1 MRALVTYIQ
10 LVSSRIGWATTSVFS
25 NSLFFLL
32 GIQQSGW
39 IQFFGIPI
47 VRISKKSRFAIGIN
61 CKFRSS
67 QASNLIGLNRRYT
80 VYVHQNASLTIGNNC
95 GFSATSI
102 GCFEDISIGN
112 NVRVGANTTITD
124 SDWHASDSRTHGPK
138 PVTIGNDV
146 WIGANVMVLKGVS
159 IGNNVII
166 GAGSVVSTDIPDNCI
181 AVGNPCQVK
190 RQIKPEDEKE

>member
-1 MRALVTYIQ
+1 MRALITGIQ
-10 LVSSRIGWATTSVFS
+10 LTLWKVWWLCSGVLVNF
-25 NSLFFLL
+25 LFMLL
-32 GIQQSGW
+32 GIQRSGW

-47 VRISKKSRFAIGIN
+47 VRISKKSRFAIGMN

-67 QASNLIGLNRRYT
+67 QASNLIGLNRRCT

-102 GCFEDISIGN
+102 GCFEAISIGN

-138 PVTIGNDV
+138 PVRIGNDV
-146 WIGANVMVLKGVS
+146 WVGANVMILKGVS

-181 AVGNPCQVK
+181 AVGNPCRVK

>member
-1 MRALVTYIQ
+1 MRALITGIQ
-10 LVSSRIGWATTSVFS
+10 LTLWKAWWLCSGMLVNF
-25 NSLFFLL
+25 LFMLL
-32 GIQQSGW
+32 GIHRSGW

-47 VRISKKSRFAIGIN
+47 VRMSKNSRFEIGKN

-67 QASNLIGLNRRYT
+67 QASNLIGLNRRCT
-80 VYVHQNASLTIGNNC
+80 IYVHQNASLTIGNKC

-102 GCFEDISIGN
+102 GCFEAISIGN

-124 SDWHASDSRTHGPK
+124 SDWHARDSRTHGPK
-138 PVTIGNDV
+138 PVSIGNDV
-146 WIGANVMVLKGVS
+146 WIGANVMILKGVS

-181 AVGNPCQVK
+181 AVGNPCRVK

>member
-1 MRALVTYIQ
+1 MRALVTFFQ
-10 LVSSRIGWATTSVFS
+10 LLSSRIWWVITSVLS
-25 NSLFFLL
+25 NSLFALL
-32 GIQQSGW
+32 GVRRSAW

-47 VRISKKSRFAIGIN
+47 VRLSKNSSFTIGMN

-67 QASNLIGLNRRYT
+67 QASNLIGLNRRCT
-80 VYVHQNASLTIGNNC
+80 VYVHQNATLTIGNNC
-95 GFSATSI
+95 GFSSTSI
-102 GCFEDISIGN
+102 GCFEEVSIGN
-112 NVRVGANTTITD
+112 NVRVGANATITD
-124 SDWHASDSRTHGPK
+124 SDWHASDLRTRGPK
-138 PVTIGNDV
+138 PVRIGNEV

-166 GAGSVVSTDIPDNCI
+166 GAGSVVSADIPDNCM

>member
-1 MRALVTYIQ
+1 MRALITGLQ
-10 LVSSRIGWATTSVFS
+10 LTLWKVWWLCSGVLVNF
-25 NSLFFLL
+25 LFMLL
-32 GIQQSGW
+32 GIQRSGW

-47 VRISKKSRFAIGIN
+47 VRISKNSRFAIGIN

-67 QASNLIGLNRRYT
+67 QASNLIGLNRRCT

-102 GCFEDISIGN
+102 GCFEAISIGN

-138 PVTIGNDV
+138 PVRIGNDV
-146 WIGANVMVLKGVS
+146 WVGANVMILKGVS

-181 AVGNPCQVK
+181 AVGNPCRVK

>member
-1 MRALVTYIQ
+1 MRALITGIQ
-10 LVSSRIGWATTSVFS
+10 LTLWKAWWLCSGMLVNF
-25 NSLFFLL
+25 LFMLL
-32 GIQQSGW
+32 GIHRSGW

-47 VRISKKSRFAIGIN
+47 VRMSKNSRFEIGKS

-67 QASNLIGLNRRYT
+67 QASNLIGLNRRCT
-80 VYVHQNASLTIGNNC
+80 IYVHQNASLTIGHNC
-95 GFSATSI
+95 GFSSTSI
-102 GCFEDISIGN
+102 GCFEAISIGN

-138 PVTIGNDV
+138 PVRIGNDV
-146 WIGANVMVLKGVS
+146 WVGANVMILKGVC

-181 AVGNPCQVK
+181 AVGNPCRVK

>member
-1 MRALVTYIQ
+1 MRALITGIQ
-10 LVSSRIGWATTSVFS
+10 LTLWKAWWLCSGMLVNF
-25 NSLFFLL
+25 LFMLL
-32 GIQQSGW
+32 GIHRSGW

-47 VRISKKSRFAIGIN
+47 VRMSKNSRFEIGKN

-67 QASNLIGLNRRYT
+67 QASNLIGLNRRCT
-80 VYVHQNASLTIGNNC
+80 IYVHQNASLTIGNNC
-95 GFSATSI
+95 GFSSTSI
-102 GCFEDISIGN
+102 GCFEAISIGN

-138 PVTIGNDV
+138 PVRIGNDV
-146 WIGANVMVLKGVS
+146 WVGANVMILKGVC

-181 AVGNPCQVK
+181 AVGNPCRVK

>member
-1 MRALVTYIQ
+1 MRALITGIQ
-10 LVSSRIGWATTSVFS
+10 LTLWKVWWLCSGVLVNF
-25 NSLFFLL
+25 LFILL
-32 GIQQSGW
+32 GIQRSGW

-47 VRISKKSRFAIGIN
+47 VRISKNSRFAIGIN

-67 QASNLIGLNRRYT
+67 QASNLIGLNRRCS

-102 GCFEDISIGN
+102 GCFEAISIGN

-138 PVTIGNDV
+138 PVRIGNDV
-146 WIGANVMVLKGVS
+146 WVGANVMILKGVS

-181 AVGNPCQVK
+181 AVGNPCRVK